1 MEQFNSVN
9 NKYELWNLFGEK
21 GYFNNIKAEDIEEIQ
36 KLFEESI
43 VEITNAGQLKN
54 APLNI
59 LNAETEKKFKKK
71 MSIKNE
77 EKKNNQ
83 YQNYA
88 LDTFNKDLEQKSKEL
103 IELRKQAIEIDHFFN
118 KGHYWYRPEEKEE
131 WALVL
136 KIKKLE
142 REIRNIPEYRYK
154 SVYFSNE
161 DPWWFYPNSKDDKAI
176 QYSKDILE
184 IYNLLEKTKKMN

>member
-1 MEQFNSVN
+1 MILIRTKEAVAGKITGDFSVLDRDRHSL
-9 NKYELWNLFGEK
+9 EF
-21 GYFNNIKAEDIEEIQ
+21 
-36 KLFEESI
+36 
-43 VEITNAGQLKN
+43 
-54 APLNI
+54 
-59 LNAETEKKFKKK
+59 KFK
-71 MSIKNE
+71 IV
-77 EKKNNQ
+77 
-83 YQNYA
+83 
-88 LDTFNKDLEQKSKEL
+88 NKPKEQKLEQKSKEL